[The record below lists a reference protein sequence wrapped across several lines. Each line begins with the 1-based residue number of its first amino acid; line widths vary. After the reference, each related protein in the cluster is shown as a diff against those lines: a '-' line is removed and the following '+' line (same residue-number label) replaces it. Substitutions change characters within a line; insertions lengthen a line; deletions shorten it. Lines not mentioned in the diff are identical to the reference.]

1 MGKGGEMSKTILALL
16 AVVGL
21 FSVMAFAQE
30 PAKPAVTNGSP
41 STNGAAATKGEIPAT
56 PEIAITAETTPKD
69 LARAAFMAQGG
80 DKFRS
85 VQNMVLRGA
94 VQLYPPNSVQSIPG
108 AFSLVTARDK
118 LRMEIDARPAITFKQ
133 IYDGEQ
139 TYSSVPNIALPPL
152 TKFGFGALARYD
164 QPGFQVS
171 AIADKKKQRGF
182 RLVDPDGY
190 TTDFYL
196 DPKTGRVMSFFIYY
210 NGLTLGTENSKFKEV
225 EGVLVPVSFS
235 QKFEMPMGAFF
246 AEFSV
251 KEVRLNQQL
260 AEDAFAIPR

>member
-1 MGKGGEMSKTILALL
+1 MSKTVFALC
-16 AVVGL
+16 AVMVL
-21 FSVMAFAQE
+21 FSPAAFPQE
-30 PAKPAVTNGSP
+30 STKPAATNGAS
-41 STNGAAATKGEIPAT
+41 STNGAAPAT
-56 PEIAITAETTPKD
+56 SEIAITAETSPKD
-69 LARAAFMAQGG
+69 LARAAFLAQGG
-80 DKFRS
+80 EKFRS
-85 VQNMVLRGA
+85 VQNMMLRGS

-108 AFSLVTARDK
+108 GFSLVTAGDK

-139 TYSSVPNIALPPL
+139 TYSSMPNVAVPPL
-152 TKFGFGALARYD
+152 TKFGLGALARYD
-164 QPGFQVS
+164 QPGVQIS

-182 RLVDPDGY
+182 RLADPDGY

-196 DPKTGRVMSFFIYY
+196 DPKTGRVMSFLIYY

-225 EGVLVPVSFS
+225 DGVLVPVSFS

-251 KEVRLNQQL
+251 KEVKLNQQL
-260 AEDAFAIPR
+260 PADAFAIPRW